1 MTLNAQMTKLAL
13 SISVEILVKMPTL
26 VVNLQ
31 NVKPKVTEQFAN
43 VQLDGVE
50 IHQLN
55 VFSVS
60 YAAQQNGNNYQFLI

>member
-43 VQLDGVE
+43 VQLDGE
-50 IHQLN
+50 AIHQP
-55 VFSVS
+55 SVS
-60 YAAQQNGNNYQFLI
+60 NVGF